1 MSTPDD
7 IKHFLVACN
16 PKIQTTTVREFGTD
30 YDAAQDAY
38 QEAERQAWGTRLDV
52 VLLSSDSLET
62 IKRTHS
68 SYFGEAP
75 NVFGA
80 GIGGTIEGAIGALL
94 SRPIGADPGA
104 GAGGW
109 LGHEIEKDTRENN

>member
-1 MSTPDD
+1 MNSADE
-7 IKHFLVACN
+7 IKHFLVTRDPN
-16 PKIQTTTVREFGTD
+16 EQRTTVREFGTD

-52 VLLSSDSLET
+52 VLLSSDLLET

-80 GIGGTIEGAIGALL
+80 GIGGAIEGAIGALL
-94 SRPIGADPGA
+94 GRPIGADSGA